1 MGKNSQ
7 NCYTNTNTE
16 KIVKVNFLFMV
27 MRRERI
33 PKMLLKRVHR
43 FPQVPIDS
51 GMTFLLFQIFPQIAP
66 SSQKSV
72 SRSSLKKYLCNPT
85 SPISR
90 SHRCEVMRL
99 VFDCRCDRGWM
110 RSTGFE
116 ESKRPRKESDLK
128 LPASSRNR
136 SVGGARV
143 GARWGPREGAR
154 GGARVGGAQ
163 GGARGGARCRGKN
176 EIWSSLPAGGIG
188 EYEERRKLGEF
199 LT

>member
-1 MGKNSQ
+1 
-7 NCYTNTNTE
+7 
-16 KIVKVNFLFMV
+16 MV

-43 FPQVPIDS
+43 FPQVPIDIA
-51 GMTFLLFQIFPQIAP
+51 MTFLLFQIFPQIAP

-72 SRSSLKKYLCNPT
+72 SRSSLKKYFCNPT

-116 ESKRPRKESDLK
+116 ESLRPRKESDLK

-136 SVGGARV
+136 RV
-143 GARWGPREGAR
+143 GGAR
-154 GGARVGGAQ
+154 GGARVGAR
-163 GGARGGARCRGKN
+163 GGAREGARVGARGGPREGARCRGKN
-176 EIWSSLPAGGIG
+176 EI
-188 EYEERRKLGEF
+188 
-199 LT
+199 